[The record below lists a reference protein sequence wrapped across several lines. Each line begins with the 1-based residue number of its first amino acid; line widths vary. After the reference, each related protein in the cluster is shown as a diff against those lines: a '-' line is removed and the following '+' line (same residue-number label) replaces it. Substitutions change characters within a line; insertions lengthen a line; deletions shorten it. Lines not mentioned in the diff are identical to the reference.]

1 MIVQLCLALITKL
14 AGTAAW
20 HGDDTDASVAVTVLC
35 AGTWSVAAQSVGW
48 CVWTFGLVAPM
59 VNPNH
64 VLGACRVKIL
74 FIYMIWTGGISTMQF
89 FELMHIERIA
99 RWRRRFQYEKMTA
112 LLKQCLFYRIVKQN
126 LVSWTTNRT
135 LFLFGSI
142 SASFW
147 NFIISLASMYFERE
161 RAHI

>member
-35 AGTWSVAAQSVGW
+35 AVHLSVACRPAGTWSVAAQSVGR

-74 FIYMIWTGGISTMQF
+74 FIYMI
-89 FELMHIERIA
+89 
-99 RWRRRFQYEKMTA
+99 
-112 LLKQCLFYRIVKQN
+112 
-126 LVSWTTNRT
+126 
-135 LFLFGSI
+135 
-142 SASFW
+142 
-147 NFIISLASMYFERE
+147 
-161 RAHI
+161 